1 MKIKIFLSCL
11 ILTLIILTSCAQEPE
26 PTKLDMVRLNSSQ
39 NMSYAPIFIAEAEG
53 YFEEFGIQVEMVP
66 FDSTSEA
73 IPLVIS
79 GELDAYAGAV
89 NAGLL
94 NTLHNDQNIRV
105 VANRGRV
112 EADMDCTFQG
122 ILVRKD
128 LFESGEVTGPADLA
142 GRIVVVTAA
151 GPATF
156 MVSEYLAQAGLTM
169 DDVDR
174 NDMPSSAYIDAMANG
189 SVDVIATL
197 ELNLGR
203 ILTAGDSVLLAGAED
218 IVGDFQTSIL
228 AFGKNLLSDNPDLG
242 VRFMAAYLKGI
253 AQYNEGKTDRNLEI
267 LSEATGED
275 VEALRKS
282 CWLPIS
288 EDGVP
293 EFEDVVP
300 FMNWSVEQGH
310 LDQTITEEQFW
321 NPDFLEQ
328 AKLLLEE

>member
-1 MKIKIFLSCL
+1 
-11 ILTLIILTSCAQEPE
+11 
-26 PTKLDMVRLNSSQ
+26 
-39 NMSYAPIFIAEAEG
+39 MSYAPIFIAEAEG

-128 LFESGEVTGPADLA
+128 LFESGDVTGPADLA

-169 DDVDR
+169 EDVDR

-203 ILTAGDSVLLAGAED
+203 ILAAGDSVLLAGAED

-228 AFGKNLLSDNPDLG
+228 AFGKNLLTDNPDLG

-275 VEALRKS
+275 VEALRNS

-293 EFEDVVP
+293 EFENVVP

-321 NPDFLEQ
+321 TSDFLEQ